1 MKLDNE
7 TIKKVVVSPEILG
20 DRMRLCSVRPRY
32 DYDKATHKRTN
43 TVIGYYYAVLCYAFT
58 SQPID
63 IFVPGKQLLAESDY
77 DRLVGFHNLHISIYP
92 SYLKGSYGIEAINLW
107 VTADSVSTIEG

>member
-32 DYDKATHKRTN
+32 DYDKAAHKRTN
-43 TVIGYYYAVLCYAFT
+43 TVLGYYYTVLCYAFT
-58 SQPID
+58 SQPMD

-77 DRLVGFHNLHISIYP
+77 DRLVVFNNLTIGIYLNF
-92 SYLKGSYGIEAINLW
+92 LKGSYGLESVNLR
-107 VTADSVSTIEG
+107 VTADSVSTIDG